1 MAHTEVI
8 CFSEATLLGMPGLG
22 LGPRGLT
29 LAAVLLACVL
39 TLLKDNAAAVWG
51 DGDGAGGKVG

>member
-51 DGDGAGGKVG
+51 AGDGAGGKVG

>member
-8 CFSEATLLGMPGLG
+8 CFPEATLPGMMDLG

-29 LAAVLLACVL
+29 LDAVLLACVL
-39 TLLKDNAAAVWG
+39 TLLKDNAAAVG
-51 DGDGAGGKVG
+51 GAGAVLGGR

>member
-8 CFSEATLLGMPGLG
+8 CFPEATLPWVTDLG

-51 DGDGAGGKVG
+51 AGGGAGGR